1 MPLIPESWETYRYGL
16 VEISKGKA
24 MKRFRQSIKD
34 EWGCCAY
41 CGNKEDGKGVKIHL
55 TIDHVRP
62 KAFGGGSLRTNLVPA
77 CAACNSNKG
86 SNRDWLAWYKTQ
98 TFYCDQKAARIKK
111 WITPLNNDLF
121 DLWCLSGA
129 INHELTRSDRRAD
142 IHASQGCDRDEGVLK
157 RRIDRGVTRLLGGQ
171 IQAEASLSYG

>member
-1 MPLIPESWETYRYGL
+1 
-16 VEISKGKA
+16 

-41 CGNKEDGKGVKIHL
+41 CGNETDEKGSKIHL

-62 KAFGGGSLRTNLVPA
+62 KAFGGSSLRTNLVPA
-77 CAACNSNKG
+77 CLPCNSAKG
-86 SNRDWLAWYKTQ
+86 SNRDWLVWYKEQ
-98 TFYCDQKAARIKK
+98 GFYCSEKADRIKQ

-129 INHELTRSDRRAD
+129 INYESGSNDGAGV
-142 IHASQGCDRDEGVLK
+142 HASQDCPRDQKLLEGRL
-157 RRIDRGVTRLLGGQ
+157 DRGIVRLLGGE
-171 IQAEASLSYG
+171 IQTETSLSYG

>member
-1 MPLIPESWETYRYGL
+1 MSLVPDRWESYRFGL
-16 VEISKGKA
+16 VEISKGA
-24 MKRFRQSIKD
+24 ALKRFRQSIKD

-41 CGNKEDGKGVKIHL
+41 CGNEKDEKGIKIHL

-77 CAACNSNKG
+77 CLPCNSTKG
-86 SNRDWLAWYKTQ
+86 SNRDWLVWYKEQ
-98 TFYCDQKAARIKK
+98 DFYCSKKADRIKQ

-129 INHELTRSDRRAD
+129 INYEPGANDGAGV
-142 IHASQGCDRDEGVLK
+142 HASQDCARDQKLLE
-157 RRIDRGVTRLLGGQ
+157 RRLNRGIVRLLGGE